1 MKNHFVD
8 VLPPNH
14 YNLFIDFMMWFQM
27 CTCCHSNFSCA
38 ESGLN
43 IISVCFSLCR
53 SFVIDLKV
61 KLVLTNVYLKKSCD
75 HKIYE
80 IAYKYNILYT
90 VRDFCV
96 KLHVLLKQVTVQ

>member
-14 YNLFIDFMMWFQM
+14 YNLFIDFMIWFQM
-27 CTCCHSNFSCA
+27 CTCCHSNFSCD

-61 KLVLTNVYLKKSCD
+61 KLVLTNIYLKNLVTTKFMKSP
-75 HKIYE
+75 IS
-80 IAYKYNILYT
+80 IT
-90 VRDFCV
+90 FCTLLV
-96 KLHVLLKQVTVQ
+96 ISVLNYMYF

>member
-14 YNLFIDFMMWFQM
+14 YNLFIDFMIWFQM
-27 CTCCHSNFSCA
+27 CACCHSNFSCD

-80 IAYKYNILYT
+80 IADKYNILYT
-90 VRDFCV
+90 VRDFSV